1 MAAVF
6 QPPID
11 ITTLS
16 GTPAARRAFAAERR
30 RSCTNNQE
38 IPAGNQSSSN
48 SEHELRGRLRSF
60 APVKVCRAMDLSK
73 KSTWAEVI
81 ATGMVR
87 RAIHDVA
94 AAREIRE
101 VTEGRVPAAL
111 NLEGKIHYSA
121 GQTAKQQLMKM
132 LAEPE
137 R

>member
-1 MAAVF
+1 MNY
-6 QPPID
+6 
-11 ITTLS
+11 
-16 GTPAARRAFAAERR
+16 E
-30 RSCTNNQE
+30 
-38 IPAGNQSSSN
+38 
-48 SEHELRGRLRSF
+48 GRLRSF
-60 APVKVCRAMDLSK
+60 APVKVCRAMDLPK

-101 VTEGRVPAAL
+101 VTEGRVPAAV
-111 NLEGKIHYSA
+111 NLEGKIDYSA

-132 LAEPE
+132 LGEPE